1 MPETSK
7 RYVRAPAAASLLGV
21 SVPTVWRWV
30 RVDPTF
36 PRKILLSPRV
46 AVWNAEE
53 LRAWAEARRVV
64 EAEPEPVAVVPA
76 PKRKRAPSVEAY
88 A

>member
-1 MPETSK
+1 MAETQ
-7 RYVRAPAAASLLGV
+7 YLRAPDAAAVLGV
-21 SVPTVWRWV
+21 SVPTVWRWA

-36 PRKILLSPRV
+36 PRKHLLSPRV

-53 LRAWAEARRVV
+53 LRAWAAARRV
-64 EAEPEPVAVVPA
+64 AEPEPAAAV
-76 PKRKRAPSVEAY
+76 PKRKRAPSAEAY